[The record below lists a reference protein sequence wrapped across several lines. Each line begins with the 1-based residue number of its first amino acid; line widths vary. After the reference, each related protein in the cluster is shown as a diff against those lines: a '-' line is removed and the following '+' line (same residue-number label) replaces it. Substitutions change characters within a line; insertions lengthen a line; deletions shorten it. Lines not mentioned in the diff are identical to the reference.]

1 MCVDLASKDTVSKDI
16 AQQQR
21 LEGDL
26 SEGAQESARSI
37 SMCCVRNSVASL
49 LWCPLD
55 ALLTTLSDPSLP
67 TLPRASWGPQLQL
80 YSCLFQWLQLYLQK
94 DSSSLR
100 VASANPSA

>member
-1 MCVDLASKDTVSKDI
+1 MCVDLASKNTVSKDI

-21 LEGDL
+21 MEGDL
-26 SEGAQESARSI
+26 SEGAQARARSI
-37 SMCCVRNSVASL
+37 SMCCVRNPVASL

-67 TLPRASWGPQLQL
+67 TRKLGPQLQL

-100 VASANPSA
+100 VAGANPRA

>member
-21 LEGDL
+21 MEGDL
-26 SEGAQESARSI
+26 SEGAQARARSI
-37 SMCCVRNSVASL
+37 STCCVRNPVASL

-67 TLPRASWGPQLQL
+67 TLPRESWAPS
-80 YSCLFQWLQLYLQK
+80 YSCIPACFSGCNCICRKTLAL
-94 DSSSLR
+94 
-100 VASANPSA
+100 